1 MCFRNCIDVIIMSL
15 YTACSSHNVDA
26 MVQAEDVVVA
36 VVIDGGGLEV
46 MAMVMVVRVMGI
58 LGKCFSL
65 NLGRLDSGWKAF
77 WC

>member
-36 VVIDGGGLEV
+36 VVIDGGGKDV
-46 MAMVMVVRVMGI
+46 MAMVMVVMHGDGDPWQ
-58 LGKCFSL
+58 LLFSQF
-65 NLGRLDSGWKAF
+65 GTF
-77 WC
+77 